1 MYNIRSKSRQALA
14 TVRESTF
21 GKSLSRFNHLVR
33 NHPIGTESS
42 LSGCT
47 QLPKNQP
54 AFRNTSA
61 ITRVPEPPVAPM
73 TTGGGADGS
82 RGGTFREMGNARER
96 RSSQIAICCNLERG
110 VLPIFKSRRIRSK
123 ELRNCEPFTFIESVG
138 RVKMVAAFHCS
149 KSHAA

>member
-47 QLPKNQP
+47 QSPKNQP
-54 AFRNTSA
+54 AFSNTSA
-61 ITRVPEPPVAPM
+61 ITRVPEPPVTPI
-73 TTGGGADGS
+73 TTGGGAAGAT
-82 RGGTFREMGNARER
+82 GGTFPEMGKASER
-96 RSSQIAICCNLERG
+96 RWSQI
-110 VLPIFKSRRIRSK
+110 
-123 ELRNCEPFTFIESVG
+123 
-138 RVKMVAAFHCS
+138 
-149 KSHAA
+149 